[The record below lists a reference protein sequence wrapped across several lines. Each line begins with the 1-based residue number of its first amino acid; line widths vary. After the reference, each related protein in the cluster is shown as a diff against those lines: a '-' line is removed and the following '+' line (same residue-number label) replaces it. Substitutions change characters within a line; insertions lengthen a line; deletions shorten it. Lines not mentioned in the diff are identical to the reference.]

1 MTAIEKLEF
10 AKHIASSPWLVKKNI
25 VCPKSFSGRYLF
37 YRLARP
43 LLKLNYKAFKWFH
56 PETPWTTQASIKI
69 FEKMLDKSMLGLEYG
84 SGKSSL
90 FFAKRIKHLTS
101 VEHDEKWYSMISK
114 TFNSKGIT
122 NVDYKL
128 ITKKNFD
135 RTEATYTF
143 YREYNLDKDSF
154 NVMTSYHDYFS
165 FAKTFP
171 DNSLDFI
178 MIDGRARV
186 ECALNAIP
194 KLKKDGM
201 FVLDNSDRSRYKPI
215 FRVLNNWPRITT
227 TTGLFDTTIWFK
239 P

>member
-1 MTAIEKLEF
+1 MTAIEKYEL
-10 AKHIASSPWLVKKNI
+10 AKRIATSSRFIKKNFLY
-25 VCPKSFSGRYLF
+25 PKSFSVPYLF
-37 YRLARP
+37 YRIARP
-43 LLKLNYKAFKWFH
+43 LLKLNYKIFKWRH

-69 FEKMLDKSMLGLEYG
+69 FEKTLDKNMRGLEYG

-101 VEHDEKWYSMISK
+101 VEHDEKWYSLISK
-114 TFNSKGIT
+114 TFKDKGIT

-128 ITKKNFD
+128 IAKENTDK
-135 RTEATYTF
+135 TEATYTF
-143 YREYNLDKDSF
+143 YEDYNLDKDSF
-154 NVMTSYHDYFS
+154 NIMTSYHDYFS

-178 MIDGRARV
+178 LIDGRARV

-201 FVLDNSDRSRYKPI
+201 FVLDNSDRNRYKPI
-215 FRVLNNWPRITT
+215 FHVLKNWPQITT

>member
-1 MTAIEKLEF
+1 MTTIEKFEL
-10 AKHIASSPWLVKKNI
+10 AKRIAASKWFIKKNI
-25 VCPKSFSGRYLF
+25 LCPKSFSGGYLF
-37 YRLARP
+37 YRMARP
-43 LLKLNYKAFKWFH
+43 ILKLNYKAFKWLH
-56 PETPWTTQASIKI
+56 PETPWTTQASIEI
-69 FEKMLDKSMLGLEYG
+69 FEKTLDKGMMGLEYG

-101 VEHDEKWYSMISK
+101 VEHDEKWYSLISQ
-114 TFNSKGIT
+114 TFKKKGIT

-128 ITKKNFD
+128 IAKKNND
-135 RTEATYTF
+135 KHEATYTF
-143 YREYNLDKDSF
+143 YEDYNLDKNSF
-154 NVMTSYHDYFS
+154 KIMTSYHDYFS

-171 DNSLDFI
+171 NNSLDFI

-194 KLKKDGM
+194 KLKKDGI

-215 FRVLNNWPRITT
+215 FHVLENWPRITT